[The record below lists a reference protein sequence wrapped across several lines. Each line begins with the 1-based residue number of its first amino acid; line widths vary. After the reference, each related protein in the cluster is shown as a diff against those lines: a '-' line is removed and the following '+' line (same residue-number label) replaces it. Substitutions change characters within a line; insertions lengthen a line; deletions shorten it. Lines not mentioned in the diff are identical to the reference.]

1 MAKML
6 VKNLKHYSVV
16 IFSWNDK
23 FNSVH
28 FEPHEI
34 KDLSGIQINTED
46 NFRLF
51 VKDYVRTNIL
61 TLIPIFDDNLSPPV
75 ILEDGYFDFAYVDY
89 GWIV

>member
-16 IFSWNDK
+16 IFSWNDN
-23 FNSVH
+23 FNSVN
-28 FEPHEI
+28 FKPDEI

-46 NFRLF
+46 NFRIF
-51 VKDYVRTNIL
+51 VEDYVRTNIIS
-61 TLIPIFDDNLSPPV
+61 LIPIYDEPYVPNDLA
-75 ILEDGYFDFAYVDY
+75 DGYFDYAYVDY

>member
-16 IFSWNDK
+16 IFSWNDN
-23 FNSVH
+23 FNSVS
-28 FEPHEI
+28 FGPGEI

-46 NFRLF
+46 NFRIF
-51 VKDYVRTNIL
+51 VQDYVRTNIIS
-61 TLIPIFDDNLSPPV
+61 LIPIYDDTYVPDTLA
-75 ILEDGYFDFAYVDY
+75 DGYFDYAYVDY